1 MLRDNIHDTSR
12 FIVLLSYLVA
22 CLVNFLENA

>member
-12 FIVLLSYLVA
+12 VFVLLSYLVA